1 MGNSVTINKN
11 GSSIQIIG
19 YTANG
24 TTSTSD
30 MTITNPNGVKV
41 WATGTVKGQ
50 ANNTVNIDLENY
62 PAFKFTQT
70 AVGNN
75 LIASFNGVDTSAY
88 DADQMVEALNL
99 AFTSGF
105 ETGLPIVFRQG
116 VAMNLTTSAT
126 GTTWVAFA
134 SQACNGLD
142 VINTTGTALEYR
154 RDGAGLT
161 VYIAD
166 SSSRMIGGITNANQI
181 QMRRQD
187 VSNTQVTFTAE
198 AIIV

>member
-50 ANNTVNIDLENY
+50 ANNTVNIDVENY

-75 LIASFNGVDTSAY
+75 LIALFNGVDTSGY
-88 DADQMVEALNL
+88 DADQMVEALHLAFASGFSSSLSLSYRKQVNL
-99 AFTSGF
+99 QLTTAAVGTTFTAFTS
-105 ETGLPIVFRQG
+105 
-116 VAMNLTTSAT
+116 NL
-126 GTTWVAFA
+126 
-134 SQACNGLD
+134 CNGVD
-142 VINTTGTALEYR
+142 VVNSSGTALEFII
-154 RDGAGLT
+154 DNAGLSAYLPDNSGT
-161 VYIAD
+161 W
-166 SSSRMIGGITNANQI
+166 IGGITNSNQI
-181 QMRRQD
+181 SIRRVD
-187 VSNTQVTFTAE
+187 TSNTQVTITAR
-198 AIIV
+198 AISI

>member
-30 MTITNPNGVKV
+30 MTITNPNRVKV

-50 ANNTVNIDLENY
+50 ANNTVNIDVENY

-75 LIASFNGVDTSAY
+75 LIASFNGVDTSGY